1 MQKIYSG
8 LKNLDKVTYKIIKY
22 GLLFSTSVGLIA
34 TTFLCSYIILGV
46 TFFYYL
52 GITLIKESFFLAVE
66 FIVCGIIVD
75 SIKKQT

>member
-22 GLLFSTSVGLIA
+22 GLLFSTFVGIIA

-52 GITLIKESFFLAVE
+52 GITLIKASFFLAVE

>member
-1 MQKIYSG
+1 MQKIYCG

-22 GLLFSTSVGLIA
+22 GLLFATLVGIIA
-34 TTFLCSYIILGV
+34 TTFLCSYMILGI

-52 GITLIKESFFLAVE
+52 GISLIKASFSLAVE

-75 SIKKQT
+75 SLKKQT